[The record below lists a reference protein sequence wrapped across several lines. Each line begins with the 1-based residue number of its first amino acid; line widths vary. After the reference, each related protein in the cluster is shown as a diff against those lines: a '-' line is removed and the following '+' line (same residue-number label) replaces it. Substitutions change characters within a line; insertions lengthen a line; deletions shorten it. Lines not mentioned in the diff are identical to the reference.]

1 MSADTSNRIP
11 DEMLADVLA
20 EATRLHAEAT
30 AGYSFEDL
38 QQACAEI
45 NIPPKLV
52 KQAIANVEAQ
62 RMKHRLQWRRTQ
74 SFLKQQF
81 LKGIPLGAAIFLGAT
96 PIVGFLRL
104 YTPLEYKES
113 SPSLTTMTVKE
124 GELKYLEGPKDLS
137 ISVRSVSRL
146 RELTGVISMDGYQE
160 VRLEKEK
167 CKKFSSLSRETSC
180 ATVPAEVGQ
189 SYLYQGLYQYQIK
202 IITVDTDKQLVV
214 FQIDRSDNKPTSP
227 TKILEQKLKT
237 LKTDSEASQQDLQQK
252 ISDLE
257 SKNDALK
264 RSEVYADEKIKV
276 LEQENQ
282 ILKNLKSN

>member
-1 MSADTSNRIP
+1 
-11 DEMLADVLA
+11 
-20 EATRLHAEAT
+20 
-30 AGYSFEDL
+30 
-38 QQACAEI
+38 
-45 NIPPKLV
+45 
-52 KQAIANVEAQ
+52 
-62 RMKHRLQWRRTQ
+62 MKHRLQWRRTQ

-167 CKKFSSLSRETSC
+167 CKKFSSLSSETSC

-202 IITVDTDKQLVV
+202 IITVDTDKRLVV

>member
-30 AGYSFEDL
+30 AGYSFENL

-167 CKKFSSLSRETSC
+167 CKKFSSLSSETSC

-202 IITVDTDKQLVV
+202 IITVDTDKRLVV